1 MQRSAAVIVVV
12 WPLFL
17 RPEEIYMVLKS
28 GQVYTGA
35 AAAFVELWYGNAT
48 GLATCFELIDLSQ
61 NILGDD
67 LQVVKYISILDYTS
81 FV

>member
-1 MQRSAAVIVVV
+1 
-12 WPLFL
+12 
-17 RPEEIYMVLKS
+17 MVLKS

-35 AAAFVELWYGNAT
+35 AAAVVVELWYGNAT

-67 LQVVKYISILDYTS
+67 LQVVLVVHINFGLYIIHINI
-81 FV
+81 